1 MDLMLRRRE
10 SHNVLTG
17 DARVSAEALTLDTL
31 RAARNLQLD
40 RTRLQRV
47 LGADRGFVD
56 ALFESEEVVQPASAP
71 GARALLLV
79 RLNRALGDVFG
90 SVQRA
95 LAWLESDEAELGGRP
110 AELLLAPGGL
120 ERVLRHMEMYSSDY
134 AW

>member
-1 MDLMLRRRE
+1 MEMTLRRRE

-40 RTRLQRV
+40 RAALQRV
-47 LGADRGFVD
+47 LDAEPGFVD
-56 ALFESEEVVQPASAP
+56 ALFESEDMVHPTTHTGS
-71 GARALLLV
+71 RALLLV

-95 LAWLESDEAELGGRP
+95 LAWLDSPEPGLGARP
-110 AELLLAPGGL
+110 VDLLERPGGL
-120 ERVLRHMEMYSSDY
+120 ERVLKHMEMFSSDY

>member
-1 MDLMLRRRE
+1 MEMTLRRRE

-40 RTRLQRV
+40 RGALQRV
-47 LGADRGFVD
+47 LDAEPGFVD
-56 ALFESEEVVQPASAP
+56 ALFESEDMVQPTTHT

-95 LAWLESDEAELGGRP
+95 LAWLDASEPGLGARP
-110 AELLLAPGGL
+110 VDLLASPGGL
-120 ERVLRHMEMYSSDY
+120 ERVLKHMEMFSSDY